1 MFRSN
6 RPVTIACK
14 ELRAGR
20 TVVKIGLSIKH
31 YRKKMSAIREPRNSK
46 GITKTRLIHKLI
58 RLYHAN
64 ECLWNPKS
72 PGYHNLALKDNAWQ
86 CISMFFKDDHLTT
99 EQLQLMIISL
109 RYYYERERLAIMTN
123 KLNGVCYT
131 PRHSYYD
138 KLHFLSLESE
148 PLNILKVFVF

>member
-1 MFRSN
+1 M
-6 RPVTIACK
+6 
-14 ELRAGR
+14 
-20 TVVKIGLSIKH
+20 VKIGLSIKH
-31 YRKKMSAIREPRNSK
+31 YRKKKMSAIREPRNSK
-46 GITKTRLIHKLI
+46 IITKTRLIHKLI

-72 PGYHNLALKDNAWQ
+72 PGYHNLASKDKAWQ
-86 CISMFFKDDHLTT
+86 CISMFFKDDNLTT

-123 KLNGVCYT
+123 KLNGVCYA

-148 PLNILKVFVF
+148 PINILMVFVF